1 MDGKWIEY
9 SDSEEENIRR
19 ERTYRDGKL
28 NGKWIE
34 YDKDGNMTK
43 KRERSYLNGECIE
56 GDCPAGE

>member
-1 MDGKWIEY
+1 MDGKWIEF
-9 SDSEEENIRR
+9 SEEGNKRR

-34 YDKDGNMTK
+34 YDEDGNMTK